1 MPHHPSGVI
10 PGHPAGSENRVVR
23 ARRIAAAT
31 LLVLGTILW
40 IAFGFGIWA
49 KRQALDTDN
58 WVDTSG
64 QLLENENIR
73 TTLGYFVV
81 DELYNSKAAEQRL
94 EQVLPPELSR
104 LAGPASAGL
113 KEIARR
119 NAPRLLG
126 TAAALTAWEEA
137 NRKAHETVLAIVDG
151 DAGEKAV
158 TLDLGDLFKEVASGT
173 GLPVAA
179 VDKIPPNISNLQL
192 ASADEI
198 GQARD
203 WLDLFQTIVWVLL
216 GLALACFAGAV
227 GLARDRRRMV
237 LNVGG
242 CMMFAGIALLAIR
255 SVSGKQLEN
264 ALADAPNAHA
274 IAGDVWSISTSLL
287 VDAAQ
292 GSLLFGLLVAS
303 GAWLAGPGRVATAAR
318 RVSAPGLR
326 VHAAVARAGLAVALL
341 LLVWWGPVPW
351 TGRVIPVALVVI
363 GAFVWLEWL
372 RRRTLVEFE
381 DVGPGELGRTLRGT
395 GWFGR
400 QRPDDTVHAG

>member
-1 MPHHPSGVI
+1 MVPPGGAMSHHPGGVI
-10 PGHPAGSENRVVR
+10 PRHPARSENRPVR

-31 LLVLGTILW
+31 LLVFGTIFW

-81 DELYNSKAAEQRL
+81 DQLYNSKAAEQRL

-151 DAGEKAV
+151 DVGEKAV

-192 ASADEI
+192 ASADQI
-198 GQARD
+198 GEARD
-203 WLDLFQTIVWVLL
+203 WLDLFQTVVWVLL

-227 GLARDRRRMV
+227 GLSRDRRRMI

-242 CMMFAGIALLAIR
+242 CMMFAGIALVAIR

-292 GSLLFGLLVAS
+292 GSFLFGLFVVL
-303 GAWLAGPGRVATAAR
+303 GAWLAGQGRRATSTR
-318 RVSAPGLR
+318 RFSAHSLR
-326 VHAAVARAGLAVALL
+326 NHAGAVWAGLGVLIL
-341 LLVWWGPVPW
+341 LLVIWGPVPW
-351 TGRVIPVALVVI
+351 TQRPITVLIFIVLAVA
-363 GAFVWLEWL
+363 WLAWI
-372 RRRTLVEFE
+372 RRRTLEEFPDE
-381 DVGPGELGRTLRGT
+381 PPPRLR
-395 GWFGR
+395 WPWR
-400 QRPDDTVHAG
+400 AAEPAA

>member
-1 MPHHPSGVI
+1 MVSPGGAMPHHPSGVI
-10 PGHPAGSENRVVR
+10 PRHPAGSDNRPVR
-23 ARRIAAAT
+23 TRRIAAAT

-73 TTLGYFVV
+73 TTLAYFVV
-81 DELYNSKAAEQRL
+81 DELYNSQAAEQRL

-126 TAAALTAWEEA
+126 TSAALTAWEAA
-137 NRKAHETVLAIVDG
+137 NRKAHETVLAIVEG
-151 DAGEKAV
+151 DVGEKAV
-158 TLDLGDLFKEVASGT
+158 TLDLGDLFEEVAAGT
-173 GLPVAA
+173 GLPTSA
-179 VDKIPPNISNLQL
+179 VDKIPPNISNMQL

-198 GQARD
+198 GQVRD

-216 GLALACFAGAV
+216 GLALACFAGAIA
-227 GLARDRRRMV
+227 LSRDRRRMI

-242 CMMFAGIALLAIR
+242 CMMFAGVALVAIR

-274 IAGDVWSISTSLL
+274 IAGDVWSIGTSLL
-287 VDAAQ
+287 VDVAQ
-292 GSLLFGLLVAS
+292 GTFLFGLFVVL
-303 GAWLAGPGRVATAAR
+303 GAWLAGQGRRATATR
-318 RVSAPGLR
+318 RFSAHPLHN
-326 VHAAVARAGLAVALL
+326 HAGAVWAGLGVLIL
-341 LLVWWGPVPW
+341 LLVIWGPVPW
-351 TGRVIPVALVVI
+351 TQRPITVLIFIVLA
-363 GAFVWLEWL
+363 AAWLGWI
-372 RRRTLVEFE
+372 RRRTLEEFPDE
-381 DVGPGELGRTLRGT
+381 PPPRLR
-395 GWFGR
+395 WPR
-400 QRPDDTVHAG
+400 RAAEPAA

>member
-1 MPHHPSGVI
+1 M
-10 PGHPAGSENRVVR
+10 RT
-23 ARRIAAAT
+23 RRIAAAT

-64 QLLENENIR
+64 KLLENENIR

-81 DELYNSKAAEQRL
+81 DQLYNSQAAEQRL

-104 LAGPASAGL
+104 LAGPASAAL

-126 TAAALTAWEEA
+126 TSAALTAWEQA
-137 NRKAHETVLAIVDG
+137 NRKAHETVLAIVEG
-151 DAGEKAV
+151 DVGEKAV

-173 GLPVAA
+173 GLPAAA
-179 VDKIPPNISNLQL
+179 VDKIPPNISNMQL

-198 GQARD
+198 GQVRD
-203 WLDLFQTIVWVLL
+203 WLDLFQTVVWVLL
-216 GLALACFAGAV
+216 ALALACFAGAIA
-227 GLARDRRRMV
+227 LARDRRRMV

-242 CMMFAGIALLAIR
+242 CMMFAGVALVAIR
-255 SVSGKQLEN
+255 SVSGKQIEN

-292 GSLLFGLLVAS
+292 GSFLFGLFVVL
-303 GAWLAGPGRVATAAR
+303 GAWLAGQGRRATSTR
-318 RVSAPGLR
+318 RVSAYALR
-326 VHAAVARAGLAVALL
+326 HHAGLVWAGLGVLVL
-341 LLVWWGPVPW
+341 LLVIWGPVPW
-351 TGRVIPVALVVI
+351 TQRPITILIFIVLVV
-363 GAFVWLEWL
+363 AWLAWI
-372 RRRTLVEFE
+372 RRRTLEEFPDE
-381 DVGPGELGRTLRGT
+381 PPPRLRWPRRGAE
-395 GWFGR
+395 
-400 QRPDDTVHAG
+400 PAS

>member
-1 MPHHPSGVI
+1 MRG
-10 PGHPAGSENRVVR
+10 
-23 ARRIAAAT
+23 RRIAATT

-64 QLLENENIR
+64 ALLENENIR
-73 TTLGYFVV
+73 TTLSYFVV
-81 DELYNSKAAEQRL
+81 DQLYNSEAAKQRL
-94 EQVLPPELSR
+94 EQVLPPQLAQF
-104 LAGPASAGL
+104 AGPASAAL
-113 KEIARR
+113 KEVARR

-126 TAAALTAWEEA
+126 TSAALTAWEEA

-151 DAGEKAV
+151 DVGEKAV

-203 WLDLFQTIVWVLL
+203 WLDLFKTIVWVLL
-216 GLALACFAGAV
+216 ALALACFAGAIA
-227 GLARDRRRMV
+227 LARDRRRMI
-237 LNVGG
+237 LNIGG
-242 CMMFAGIALLAIR
+242 CMMFAAIALLAIR
-255 SVSGKQLEN
+255 SVGGKQLEN

-287 VDAAQ
+287 VDVAQ
-292 GSLLFGLLVAS
+292 GSFLFGLFVVL
-303 GAWLAGPGRVATAAR
+303 GAWLAGQGRRATATR
-318 RVSAPGLR
+318 RFSANSLR
-326 VHAAVARAGLAVALL
+326 HHAGLVWAGLGVLIL
-341 LLVWWGPVPW
+341 LLVIWGPVPW
-351 TGRVIPVALVVI
+351 TQRPITVLIFIVLAVA
-363 GAFVWLEWL
+363 WLAWI
-372 RRRTLVEFE
+372 RRRTLEEFPDE
-381 DVGPGELGRTLRGT
+381 PPPQLRWPGRAAK
-395 GWFGR
+395 
-400 QRPDDTVHAG
+400 PAA